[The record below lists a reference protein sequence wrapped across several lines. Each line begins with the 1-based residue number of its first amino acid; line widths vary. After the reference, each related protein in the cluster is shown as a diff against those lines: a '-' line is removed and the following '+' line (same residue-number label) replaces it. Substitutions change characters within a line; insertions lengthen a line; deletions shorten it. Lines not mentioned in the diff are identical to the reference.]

1 MWTKILFIF
10 LLVLFSLLHDDE
22 VISPFLHEPDGLLH
36 KISEISFLQSERVA
50 PSVKLFLD
58 DAQLVQLPEMFD
70 TAVVV
75 TSCLPRYG

>member
-50 PSVKLFLD
+50 PSIKFLLNN
-58 DAQLVQLPEMFD
+58 AQLAQLLEMFYA
-70 TAVVV
+70 AVIVA
-75 TSCLPRYG
+75 SSLPRYG